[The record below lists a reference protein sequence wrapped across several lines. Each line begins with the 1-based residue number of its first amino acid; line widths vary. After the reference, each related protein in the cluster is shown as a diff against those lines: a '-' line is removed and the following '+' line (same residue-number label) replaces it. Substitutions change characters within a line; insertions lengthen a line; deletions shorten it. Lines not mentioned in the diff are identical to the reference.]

1 MLNLIPGGQ
10 LIKRHIYRMI
20 FGFICLPVP
29 IILLFWN
36 ERNDIFQTAVFKE
49 VHSDLVYWAFRLIG
63 FLFLI
68 FCFNR
73 IFSSIKIFM
82 SKIPLSYKEIQN
94 LILFKAFIYALITC
108 FIIASVCWIY
118 HQPMISLVLLVLV
131 VALVFA
137 LLIKR
142 GQKKKLEK
150 ATIPSVKPRQA
161 KDV

>member
-20 FGFICLPVP
+20 FGFMCLPVP

-36 ERNDIFQTAVFKE
+36 ERNAINQTVVFKE
-49 VHSDLVYWAFRLIG
+49 VHSDTVYWAFRLIG
-63 FLFLI
+63 FLTLI

-82 SKIPLSYKEIQN
+82 SKIPLSYHEIRN
-94 LILFKAFIYALITC
+94 LILFKAFMYALISC
-108 FIIASVCWIY
+108 FIIVSVCWIY
-118 HQPMISLVLLVLV
+118 HQPIISLVLTSMAI
-131 VALVFA
+131 ALVFA
-137 LLIKR
+137 LLIR
-142 GQKKKLEK
+142 RVQKKKLEK
-150 ATIPSVKPRQA
+150 AQIPSVKPQQA